1 MNFNELHNI
10 SSSILHEVADTIRVD
25 GETYY
30 YYKIGVPFIIC
41 KGPGLPFLFFIDK
54 PMEHLGL
61 VDDYVVTS
69 RSDKV
74 TCIDHEGVGHL
85 TDDQIE
91 TIKSHEEKNLLFCR
105 FWNIKGKG
113 YISFWEPPEEI
124 APYIDLVIEF
134 IEEMGF
140 TADNCKWELL
150 ERSSDGEII
159 NDYGKFVSLDEY
171 LGHESSE
178 EERKVLANK
187 RALHI
192 QAGMKRALGKTYSG
206 GSSKQGD
213 IAHKTGKDF
222 YAKYKKF
229 VDPYGLKES
238 LITEDPDAIVID
250 SHPDVLR
257 LGFTEY
263 NAHSFI
269 GVEKNGSKVII
280 YNIKNS
286 DTRNSHTELL
296 GQVARICY
304 LFKKYK
310 DGSLYELKDRL
321 KKEDIGVVFE
331 DDTSDIG
338 AEQLYRLLT
347 KYRNTRNIKEIFGRI
362 WKMPN
367 ETYGAVWN
375 PKRFARYYNV
385 IIKMLEEMNIDP
397 ENCVW
402 EVKQG
407 SVSKKIPSEF
417 VKTSDYLKLSSKTSI
432 EHQRELDAKRALH
445 LQPGMKRALGSI
457 GSSGVGSSKQEE
469 IAKIAGFP
477 TFSAYK
483 QSFIKSE
490 SHEKTI

>member
-10 SSSILHEVADTIRVD
+10 SSSILHEGADVISVD

-30 YYKIGVPFIIC
+30 YYEIGVPFIIC

-61 VDDYVVTS
+61 VDDYVFTN
-69 RSDKV
+69 RSNKV
-74 TCIDHEGVGHL
+74 TCIDHEGVGRL
-85 TDDQIE
+85 TGDQIK
-91 TIKSHEEKNLLFCR
+91 TIKSHGEKNLLFGR
-105 FWNIKGKG
+105 LWNIKGKG
-113 YISFWEPPEEI
+113 YLSFWEPSEEI

-140 TADNCKWELL
+140 TADNCKW
-150 ERSSDGEII
+150 D
-159 NDYGKFVSLDEY
+159 FVSLDEY